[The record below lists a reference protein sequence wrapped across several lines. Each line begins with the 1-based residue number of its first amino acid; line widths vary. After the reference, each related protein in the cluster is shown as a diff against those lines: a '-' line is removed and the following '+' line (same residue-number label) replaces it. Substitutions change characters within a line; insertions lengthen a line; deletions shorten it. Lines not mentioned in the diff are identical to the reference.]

1 MSTVRSVCLALLFA
15 LSLAVPARAEEPTL
29 EGLLAEFAKVTA
41 LSAHFREEKTMAL
54 LAVPLVSEGDI
65 YYERPRR
72 LARHTKTPGASSV
85 VLDGAQLSFGD
96 AQHKESMG
104 VDAHPALRVLV
115 DTFVSVL
122 SGDQERLLAMA
133 DVKLEKV
140 GARGFKIHVTPKEP
154 NVLKLVRS
162 MSFEGEGPLLTK
174 MELLD
179 ANGDRS
185 VTTFSSVKPQATFS
199 PDQAKRLFRVGS

>member
-1 MSTVRSVCLALLFA
+1 VSTVRQGLLALLFA
-15 LSLAVPARAEEPTL
+15 LTVVEPARAEEPTM
-29 EGLLAEFAKVTA
+29 ESVLAAFANVTA
-41 LSAHFREEKTMAL
+41 LSAHFREEKQMAL
-54 LAVPLVSEGDI
+54 LSVPLISEGDI

-72 LARHTKTPGASSV
+72 LARHTKLPAASSV

-122 SGDQERLLAMA
+122 SGDKKRLLEMA
-133 DVKLEKV
+133 DVKLERV
-140 GARGFKIHVTPKEP
+140 GERGFKILVKPKEP
-154 NVLKLVRS
+154 NVLRLVRS
-162 MSFEGEGPLLTK
+162 MSFEGEGAALTK

-185 VTTFSSVKPQATFS
+185 LTTFSNVKPQAAFS